1 MWHKCQKGN
10 AQKIACNIQNANVI
24 YDVPGGKWK
33 CWAQFLPFTCLLLW
47 LLLLKN
53 CHKLFSISSHLDY
66 PDISEVVRQLFSV
79 RAKRKWSFIISCF
92 IMAIYS
98 PNTFTC
104 IVWQRIHFFQLSPA
118 INPSWLYQQ
127 LLLQLTTK
135 NKNLQH
141 RLEVSCFSY
150 EKNGSF
156 PSFPALSCCFLPFL
170 HLPLKM
176 FQSSQKMVG
185 AFLFV
190 SE

>member
-1 MWHKCQKGN
+1 M
-10 AQKIACNIQNANVI
+10 
-24 YDVPGGKWK
+24 
-33 CWAQFLPFTCLLLW
+33 PFTCLLLW

-66 PDISEVVRQLFSV
+66 PDTSEVVRQLFSV

-141 RLEVSCFSY
+141 RSILLFLWKKRWFSFFSCSQ
-150 EKNGSF
+150 
-156 PSFPALSCCFLPFL
+156 LLFLPFS
-170 HLPLKM
+170 PSAIKNVPK
-176 FQSSQKMVG
+176 SSENGWGFSLCFWVKYG
-185 AFLFV
+185 AGQAIHFYIFCQNPHWTASFSVMLQLYKICIF
-190 SE
+190 